1 MSANDSADAEFQEAM
16 AAFRKAK
23 ESGDRQAM
31 AEAEQHLREVTRAQ
45 LEEFERGQ
53 GRDRIPH
60 QDIHGGL
67 GA

>member
-16 AAFRKAK
+16 AAFRQAKAT
-23 ESGDRQAM
+23 GDRQAM
-31 AEAEQHLREVTRAQ
+31 AQAEQRLREVTRSQ

-53 GRDRIPH
+53 GRERIPH